1 MASSSA
7 MEGQH
12 PSATHPSHSEN
23 DPSLGPAKTPSTSAS
38 TKRSHS
44 KPSFQFHTGISAV
57 GANKDNRHPA
67 TTARLA
73 DHLHQH
79 ASRGHHGP
87 TPNPTHA
94 PLDRGSSGGGARG
107 SVTPGGGDGSEA
119 SSQACESAEGRV
131 EEVVDGKMLKGRVQG
146 GGGGRGGWKMK
157 RAGGDECTNNTFIP
171 LPLAPILPPS
181 TRSKL
186 LEGDGVQRGRSHGE
200 QMGVAVVG
208 GGGGG
213 RGGWK
218 RRVEEVVDGKMPKGR
233 VGGGRGGRGGWNTE
247 SGGKGWKGNTNV
259 SPIHPSV
266 HLSPPPPPP
275 SINSIKTSGGGWGAK
290 GRRQM
295 GNRKGEKMVDGGTKG
310 RVEGARGKKGGEE
323 MGQER
328 RVGEGGGGKGG
339 WKRRVE
345 EVVDGK
351 ILKGRMGGGRGGR
364 GGW

>member
-119 SSQACESAEGRV
+119 SSQACESAEVSESERGVIRRERTDVVHLGPGGGLLARGGTGWGV
-131 EEVVDGKMLKGRVQG
+131 EDRGHKGGKKEREDRG
-146 GGGGRGGWKMK
+146 GGGGRWWWWK
-157 RAGGDECTNNTFIP
+157 G
-171 LPLAPILPPS
+171 
-181 TRSKL
+181 
-186 LEGDGVQRGRSHGE
+186 Q
-200 QMGVAVVG
+200 
-208 GGGGG
+208 
-213 RGGWK
+213 
-218 RRVEEVVDGKMPKGR
+218 VEEGM
-233 VGGGRGGRGGWNTE
+233 
-247 SGGKGWKGNTNV
+247 
-259 SPIHPSV
+259 
-266 HLSPPPPPP
+266 
-275 SINSIKTSGGGWGAK
+275 
-290 GRRQM
+290 
-295 GNRKGEKMVDGGTKG
+295 KG
-310 RVEGARGKKGGEE
+310 RVEGA
-323 MGQER
+323 
-328 RVGEGGGGKGG
+328 GGGGGG
-339 WKRRVE
+339 WEDVEGAGARRRRWKGRVE
-345 EVVDGK
+345 DE
-351 ILKGRMGGGRGGR
+351 KGRRG
-364 GGW
+364 